1 MLLLKFE
8 NVKVSYSKAPNVH
21 VCLIVYGNTCQYLEC
36 YYGLLLLTIVSNIKL
51 LKIIIFDIPGNHE
64 KARTF
69 PEINIKPES
78 LLMLSWVIEREQWP
92 SIS

>member
-36 YYGLLLLTIVSNIKL
+36 YYGLADLLLAA
-51 LKIIIFDIPGNHE
+51 DYC
-64 KARTF
+64 
-69 PEINIKPES
+69 
-78 LLMLSWVIEREQWP
+78 EQYKVTKNNNF
-92 SIS
+92 